1 MTTRRNHLA
10 GLGLGLVAGALAGP
24 APARAKSIVEL
35 VARRKKIT
43 LPELPTPGLTYIAT
57 FDLTDPAGAAAGVA
71 AASTSIVD
79 VTLDGPVILSQV
91 VLQLADGEIHYQR
104 MINRFGAY
112 PRTATG
118 AILGGT
124 GVYAIARG
132 DVKITW
138 PDQDTI
144 KIELNLVEPST

>member
-1 MTTRRNHLA
+1 MKRRDHLA
-10 GLGLGLVAGALAGP
+10 SLGLGLVAGALAVP
-24 APARAKSIVEL
+24 APAQARSTVEL
-35 VARRKKIT
+35 LAKRKKIT
-43 LPELPTPGLTYIAT
+43 LPDLPTPGLTYIAT
-57 FDLTDPAGAAAGVA
+57 FDLTDPAGAAVGVA

-104 MINRFGAY
+104 VINRFGAF
-112 PRTATG
+112 PRTAVG

-124 GVYAIARG
+124 GTYAIARG

-138 PDQDTI
+138 PDQDTVAI
-144 KIELNLVEPST
+144 TLNLIEPST

>member
-1 MTTRRNHLA
+1 MNRRDHLA
-10 GLGLGLVAGALAGP
+10 GLGLGLVAGALATP
-24 APARAKSIVEL
+24 APAQARSTVEL
-35 VARRKKIT
+35 IAKRKRIT
-43 LPELPTPGLTYIAT
+43 LPDLPVLGLTYIAT
-57 FDLTDPAGAAAGVA
+57 FDLTDKAGAASGVA

-104 MINRFGAY
+104 VINRFGAF
-112 PRTATG
+112 PRTAVG

-138 PDQDTI
+138 PDQDTVAI
-144 KIELNLVEPST
+144 ALNLIEPST

>member
-1 MTTRRNHLA
+1 M
-10 GLGLGLVAGALAGP
+10 
-24 APARAKSIVEL
+24 
-35 VARRKKIT
+35 
-43 LPELPTPGLTYIAT
+43 
-57 FDLTDPAGAAAGVA
+57 
-71 AASTSIVD
+71 D

-104 MINRFGAY
+104 MIDRFGAY
-112 PRTATG
+112 PRAAVG

-132 DVKITW
+132 DVQVIW

-144 KIELNLVEPST
+144 KIALNLVEPSR

>member
-1 MTTRRNHLA
+1 MKRRDHLA
-10 GLGLGLVAGALAGP
+10 GLGLGLVAGALAAP
-24 APARAKSIVEL
+24 VPARARSTVEL
-35 VARRKKIT
+35 IAKRKKIT
-43 LPELPTPGLTYIAT
+43 LPDLPVLGLTYIAT

-104 MINRFGAY
+104 VINRFGAF
-112 PRTATG
+112 PRTAVG

-132 DVKITW
+132 DVKVTW
-138 PDQDTI
+138 PDQGTVAI
-144 KIELNLVEPST
+144 ALNLVEPST

>member
-1 MTTRRNHLA
+1 
-10 GLGLGLVAGALAGP
+10 
-24 APARAKSIVEL
+24 VEL
-35 VARRKKIT
+35 IAKRKRMT
-43 LPELPTPGLTYIAT
+43 LPDLPTPGLTYIAT
-57 FDLTDPAGAAAGVA
+57 FDLTDQAGAAAGVA

-104 MINRFGAY
+104 VINRFGAF
-112 PRTATG
+112 PRTAVG

-138 PDQDTI
+138 PDLDTVAI
-144 KIELNLVEPST
+144 ALNLIEPST

>member
-1 MTTRRNHLA
+1 MKRRDHLA
-10 GLGLGLVAGALAGP
+10 SLGLGLVAGALAVP
-24 APARAKSIVEL
+24 APAQARSTVEL
-35 VARRKKIT
+35 LARRKKIT
-43 LPELPTPGLTYIAT
+43 LPDLPTPGLTYIAT

-104 MINRFGAY
+104 MINRFGAF
-112 PRTATG
+112 PRSSVG

-124 GVYAIARG
+124 GAYAIARG

-138 PDQDTI
+138 PDQDTVAI
-144 KIELNLVEPST
+144 ALNLIEPST

>member
-1 MTTRRNHLA
+1 MKRRNHLA
-10 GLGLGLVAGALAGP
+10 GLGLGLVAGALSLP
-24 APARAKSIVEL
+24 APARARSIVEL
-35 VARRKKIT
+35 IACRKRLT
-43 LPELPTPGLTYIAT
+43 LPELPTLGLTYIAT
-57 FDLTDPAGAAAGVA
+57 FDLTDPAGTAAGVA
-71 AASTSIVD
+71 ASSTSIVD

-91 VLQLADGEIHYQR
+91 VLRLADGEIHYQR

-132 DVKITW
+132 DVAVTW

-144 KIELNLVEPST
+144 KIALNLVEPFT